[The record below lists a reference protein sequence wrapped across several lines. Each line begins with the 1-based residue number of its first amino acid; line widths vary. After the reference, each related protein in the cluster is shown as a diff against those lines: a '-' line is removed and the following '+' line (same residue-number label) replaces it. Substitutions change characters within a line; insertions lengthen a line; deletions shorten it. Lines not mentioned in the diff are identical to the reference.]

1 MYSVFIPWGFL
12 IIGSL
17 SAKRDT
23 LYCTNRL
30 NNNVIGITIVF
41 YNVYTIQCTFIEFG
55 ISHLDPSFWFSCFQC
70 GYMWILW
77 I

>member
-30 NNNVIGITIVF
+30 NNNVIGLTIVF
-41 YNVYTIQCTFIEFG
+41 YNVYTVQLYI
-55 ISHLDPSFWFSCFQC
+55 H
-70 GYMWILW
+70 
-77 I
+77 